1 MALTPEQRIKKVVIW
16 MMNDARF
23 AFFSGVAMMGKSEI
37 SKQVPTAAT
46 NGRDKLYNPDFIAP
60 LNEKQLRFLVLHENY
75 HAGAR
80 HLSIYNELQKLDARC
95 TNMALD
101 HWINN
106 ALQDADPEWKDIEF
120 IKGGCLD
127 RKYQDWP
134 VKKIFMD
141 LRQQQEDDSGS
152 GSGAGL
158 DEHDWEGAESMTPQE
173 AKELAQEIDQALR
186 QGAILAGK
194 LGGNENRAVTEML
207 APKVDWKTV
216 LAEFVKDVMAG
227 KDSTSWSK
235 LNRRFVGQGV
245 YLPAAVS
252 ESIGKLCIAIDTSG
266 SIGQE
271 MINIFAS
278 ELVSICREVQP
289 DGVDIVWWDSAVCGV
304 QEFARD
310 QFDGIDGKLQPVGG
324 GGTTPQCV
332 ADWLD
337 ENKHGKH
344 VAVVLLSDGYVNGW
358 PQFDI
363 PALWCLTTKG
373 ITANH
378 GVTVYCDGD

>member
-1 MALTPEQRIKKVVIW
+1 MALTPIQRIQKIHIW
-16 MMNDARF
+16 LMNDARF

-120 IKGGCLD
+120 INGGCLD
-127 RKYQDWP
+127 RKYKDWP

-141 LRQQQEDDSGS
+141 LRQQQEDDS

-207 APKVDWKTV
+207 EPKVDWKTV

-252 ESIGKLCIAIDTSG
+252 ESIGKLCIAIDMSG
-266 SIGQE
+266 SINQD
-271 MINIFAS
+271 MVNIFAS

-289 DGVDIVWWDSAVCGV
+289 DGVDVIYFDTEVCGV
-304 QEFARD
+304 QKFGRD
-310 QFDGIDGKLQPVGG
+310 DFNGIDSKLKPVGG
-324 GGTTPQCV
+324 GGTDVSCVFDWV
-332 ADWLD
+332 AD
-337 ENKHGKH
+337 NKHGNH
-344 VAVVLLSDGYVNGW
+344 VAVVVLTDGYTPYPSDSGG
-358 PQFDI
+358 I
-363 PALWCLTTKG
+363 PSLFAMTEKSN
-373 ITANH
+373 TAPF
-378 GVTVYCDGD
+378 GQTVYIDD